1 MSQES
6 YVIKHD
12 RFIDELIRKY
22 QAYVIVDIENKIQ
35 QLLLKTPADEFRDER
50 ISKLMEER
58 AYYERASK
66 VRLLDDLIESAK
78 ERSQEEDMGYAKAV
92 FDLVLS
98 KRKFSSYHKTL

>member
-1 MSQES
+1 
-6 YVIKHD
+6 
-12 RFIDELIRKY
+12 
-22 QAYVIVDIENKIQ
+22 
-35 QLLLKTPADEFRDER
+35 
-50 ISKLMEER
+50 MEER

-78 ERSQEEDMGYAKAV
+78 ERSQEEDMGYEKAV

>member
-12 RFIDELIRKY
+12 RFLDELIRKY

-35 QLLLKTPADEFRDER
+35 QLLLETPADELRDER
-50 ISKLMEER
+50 ISKLVKER
-58 AYYERASK
+58 AYYERAFK
-66 VRLLDDLIESAK
+66 VGLLDDFIDSAK
-78 ERSQEEDMGYAKAV
+78 ERSQEEEFSNAKTV

-98 KRKFSSYHKTL
+98 KKKV